1 MKKLPSLLALC
12 LVFITPSFCSHTP
25 PRLIA
30 HPRSPEDH
38 AQNFLWH
45 AHQKFATGSA
55 TQFAEFVEKNVR
67 YAENPALHASSEQE
81 KGFRYFFHLPFNEKR
96 MDSLMIHLQQW
107 ILSSYNPPK
116 NLEKLIG
123 KNAALYVL
131 ENSLHKR
138 DELTERHEALAS
150 EKNLPSPLPKK
161 KYEAQ
166 EWCALS

>member
-30 HPRSPEDH
+30 HPRS
-38 AQNFLWH
+38 
-45 AHQKFATGSA
+45 GSA